1 MWRNAT
7 QYKELIRDAWSNNVQ
22 GTNMFTVLKKLKNV
36 KVVMKEPN
44 KQGFND
50 LQASELKAYRRMIE
64 LQEQMHRNHDVDG
77 LTQITEAELQ
87 AVQEYREKHKAYLE
101 FLGQKAKMEWLK
113 DGDENTRLFHQ
124 SIKARRVQNQIYSI
138 FDEHGT

>member
-1 MWRNAT
+1 
-7 QYKELIRDAWSNNVQ
+7 
-22 GTNMFTVLKKLKNV
+22 
-36 KVVMKEPN
+36 
-44 KQGFND
+44 
-50 LQASELKAYRRMIE
+50 MIE
-64 LQEQMHRNHDVDG
+64 LQEQMHQNHDVDG

-138 FDEHGT
+138 FDEHGTWHEDNKAVIDAFVDYYKKLMGSLE